1 MYGEAISNQYLSHV
15 ICLNQSAFTLFSL
28 IRMHS
33 IAPFCIG
40 MVRLGALLIWYD
52 PLGSRPI
59 RTLYFKSDNKLV
71 ISTNQFILEHIHVT
85 FEGN

>member
-33 IAPFCIG
+33 IGPFCIG

-59 RTLYFKSDNKLV
+59 RTLYFKSDN
-71 ISTNQFILEHIHVT
+71 QGGA
-85 FEGN
+85 GNGL